1 MRWFSI
7 AAIYLLFWV
16 ITAFAVMPFG
26 LRTPADDKTTAMV
39 PGQAESAPINFRPW
53 TVIKRTTLFATL
65 AFALFYANWVYGWL
79 AFSNF
84 DFTQWIVPSK

>member
-1 MRWFSI
+1 VRWFSI

-26 LRTPADDKTTAMV
+26 LRTPADDKTATMV
-39 PGQAESAPINFRPW
+39 PGQADSAPINFRPW
-53 TVIKRTTLFATL
+53 TVVKRTTLLATL
-65 AFALFYANWVYGWL
+65 AFGLFYANWLYGWL
-79 AFSNF
+79 SFKDF

>member
-26 LRTPADDKTTAMV
+26 LRTFDDDKSAAMI

-53 TVIKRTTLFATL
+53 MVIKRTTLFATL
-65 AFALFYANWVYGWL
+65 AFGLFYANWMYGWL
-79 AFSNF
+79 TFAQL
-84 DFTQWIVPSK
+84 DFTQWVVPSK

>member
-1 MRWFSI
+1 MRWFSV

-26 LRTPADDKTTAMV
+26 LRTPADDRSVAMV
-39 PGQAESAPINFRPW
+39 PGQADSAPINFRPW

-65 AFALFYANWVYGWL
+65 AFALFYAHWMYGWL
-79 AFSNF
+79 TFSQV
-84 DFTQWIVPSK
+84 DFTQLVVPSK

>member
-16 ITAFAVMPFG
+16 MTAFAVMPFG
-26 LRTPADDKTTAMV
+26 VRTPADDAGVTLV
-39 PGQAESAPINFRPW
+39 PGQADSAPINFRPW
-53 TVIKRTTLFATL
+53 TIIKRTTLFATL
-65 AFALFYANWVYGWL
+65 AFALFYANWKYGWL
-79 AFSNF
+79 AFKDF